1 MPRSTIDNT
10 ALPARIV
17 TPVMILLVLMALFS
31 AARAQTATYQQ
42 EIELRPGWNA
52 IYVQVEPQD
61 NHMATVFAD
70 VPIASVWR
78 WLPTEAGAR
87 FIEDPAEGLQN
98 IEGWFA
104 WFPEPRPEAFLSN
117 LFRINANTAYLVH
130 VEGDQTHRITLD
142 GRPLLV
148 PQRWETNR
156 FTLTGLPVGPDN
168 PPTFAEYFEP
178 SAEHRDQPVYRLDA
192 DGRWRAVNPATTPIR
207 AGEAYW
213 IFTNGNSRYQG
224 RLQPVLEQGESMEF
238 AAALDQINLVLRN
251 RSELDG
257 TFRVRRVGSNAMP
270 LSFLNEDPETGETG
284 WPFLPDQLVLEAPA
298 GDNVFLTLGAVRR
311 NFTAS
316 RMEQVLEITDEFGER
331 VLVHVGANTLQPFV
345 AATPGASVTA
355 SGGRAKV
362 TADGA
367 SPGRLAGLWLGEVE
381 VNAVSQSQLAGVIP
395 EPVDRPFAQRFLL
408 HVDSSGQAR
417 LLKDVIQMWE
427 DGTEMPSAS
436 DPEFTEVETPGRYVL
451 LTDPSLISVF
461 TGAINRD
468 GVQVGQRFS
477 TVAYDFEGDAQLF
490 DGTFGPGEQI
500 STTLVIGSELPTS
513 PFLHRFHPDHDN
525 RDAQFLNFRQEAY
538 QVVREMRLIF
548 EEQDPRGRTP
558 PGWGETLVGG
568 FFEESITGLHKNTI
582 FTSGEF
588 RLRRI
593 SSVPVLNQ

>member
-1 MPRSTIDNT
+1 MSRSTIDNR
-10 ALPARIV
+10 AIPSRLI
-17 TPVMILLVLMALFS
+17 TPVMILLVAMTLS
-31 AARAQTATYQQ
+31 AVARAQTATYQQ
-42 EIELRPGWNA
+42 DIELRPGWNA
-52 IYVQVEPQD
+52 VYVEVEPQD
-61 NHMATVFAD
+61 NQLATVFAN

-117 LFRINANTAYLVH
+117 LFRINANTAYLIH
-130 VEGDQTHRITLD
+130 VEGDQTHEITLD
-142 GRPLLV
+142 GRPLLL

-156 FTLTGLPVGPDN
+156 FTLTGLPVAPEN

-178 SAEHRDQPVYRLDA
+178 SEAHRDQPVYRLDA
-192 DGRWRAVNPATTPIR
+192 DGRWRIVNPSTTPIR
-207 AGEAYW
+207 SGEAFW
-213 IFTNGNSRYQG
+213 IFTEGNSRYQG
-224 RLQPVLEQGESMEF
+224 RLQPVLEQGESIEF

-257 TFRVRRVGSNAMP
+257 SFLVRRVGSNDMP
-270 LSFLNEDPETGETG
+270 LSFLNEDPETGDRG
-284 WPFLPDQLVLEAPA
+284 WPFLPDQLVIDAPA
-298 GDNVFLTLGAVRR
+298 GENVFLELGAVRR

-331 VLVHVGANTLQPFV
+331 VLIHVGANTLQPFV
-345 AATPGASVTA
+345 APTPARSVNA
-355 SGGRAKV
+355 SGGRAKISD
-362 TADGA
+362 DGA

-381 VNAVSQSQLAGVIP
+381 INAVSQSQLAGVIP
-395 EPVDRPFAQRFLL
+395 EPVDRPFSQRFLL

-427 DGTEMPSAS
+427 NGTEIPSAS
-436 DPEFTEVETPGRYVL
+436 NPDFTEVETPGRYVL

-490 DGTFGPGEQI
+490 DGTFEPGEQI
-500 STTLVIGSELPTS
+500 STTLVIGSELPTN

-548 EEQDPRGRTP
+548 TEEDLQGNTP

-568 FFEESITGLHKNTI
+568 LFEESITGLHKNTI

>member
-1 MPRSTIDNT
+1 MRGPASFTTPIGSRLAC
-10 ALPARIV
+10 ALAL
-17 TPVMILLVLMALFS
+17 VMVAALGS
-31 AARAQTATYQQ
+31 VQAQTATYQQ

-52 IYVQVEPQD
+52 IHVQVEPPNNQ
-61 NHMATVFAD
+61 MATVFAD

-78 WLPTEAGAR
+78 WMPTEAGAR

-130 VEGDQTHRITLD
+130 VEGDQTHRITLE

-156 FTLTGLPVGPDN
+156 FTLTGLPVAPDN
-168 PPTFAEYFEP
+168 PPTFAEYFAP
-178 SAEHRDQPVYRLDA
+178 SAAHRDQPVYRLRD
-192 DGRWRAVNPATTPIR
+192 DGRWESVNQSATPIR
-207 AGEAYW
+207 SGEAYW
-213 IFTNGNSRYQG
+213 IFTEGNSRYQG
-224 RLQPVLEQGESMEF
+224 RLQPVLEQGESIEF

-257 TFRVRRVGSNAMP
+257 SFLVRRIGGNGMP
-270 LSFLNEDPETGETG
+270 LSFLNEDPETGERG
-284 WPFLPDQLVLEAPA
+284 WPFLRDELVLDAPA
-298 GDNVFLTLGAVRR
+298 GENVFLSLAAVRR
-311 NFTAS
+311 DFNAS
-316 RMEQVLEITDEFGER
+316 RVEEVLEITDEFGER
-331 VLVHVGANTLQPFV
+331 VLVHIGANTLQPFV
-345 AATPGASVTA
+345 AATPAQSVNA
-355 SGGRAKV
+355 AGRSKV
-362 TADGA
+362 TAED
-367 SPGRLAGLWLGEVE
+367 SVPGRLAGLWLGEVE
-381 VNAVSQSQLAGVIP
+381 VNAVSQSQLAGVVP
-395 EPVDRPFAQRFLL
+395 EPVDRPFAQRFII

-427 DGTEMPSAS
+427 EGTEIPSAE
-436 DPEFTEVETPGRYVL
+436 DPDFNEVETPGRYVL
-451 LTDPSLISVF
+451 ITDPALLSLFS
-461 TGAINRD
+461 GAISRD

-477 TVAYDFEGDAQLF
+477 TVAYDFEGDGQVF
-490 DGTFGPGEQI
+490 DGRFEPGEQI
-500 STTLVIGSELPTS
+500 STTMVIGSELPTN

-538 QVVREMRLIF
+538 QVVREMRLII
-548 EEQDPRGRTP
+548 EDQDPRGTTP
-558 PGWGETLVGG
+558 PGWGETLIGG